1 MLTRLVKVGFATGFT
16 VKVIAPAKLTLSL
29 HITGVRDD
37 GYHLIDAEMVTL
49 ALHDTLEIAQGDS
62 LAVLGNASNNVPA
75 DDSNLVRR
83 ALTLLGRSAAVRLHK
98 RIPSGAGLGG
108 ASADAAAVLRWAS
121 CGDLQMAA
129 KIGADV
135 PFCLKGG
142 RARVSGIGEI
152 VEPLPF
158 VARAITILIPPL
170 HLSTKAVYQ
179 CWDLLGGPAGDNGN
193 DLETAAL
200 TVAPELRVW
209 RDRLAD
215 VSQQRPRLAGSGS
228 SWWVSG
234 EFPGPDRI
242 VTHTVGTICGADA

>member
-1 MLTRLVKVGFATGFT
+1 M
-16 VKVIAPAKLTLSL
+16 KVIAPAKLTLSL
-29 HITGVRDD
+29 RITGVRDD

-49 ALHDTLEIAQGDS
+49 DLHDTLEISQGDS
-62 LAVLGNASNNVPA
+62 LVVLGDASNNVPT
-75 DDSNLVRR
+75 DDANLVRR
-83 ALTLLGRSAAVRLHK
+83 ALALVGCTAAVRLHK

-108 ASADAAAVLRWAS
+108 ASADAAALLRWAG
-121 CGDLQMAA
+121 CDDLQMAA

-158 VARAITILIPPL
+158 VARTITILTPPL
-170 HLSTKAVYQ
+170 HVSTKDVYQ
-179 CWDLLGGPAGDNGN
+179 CWDQLGGPVGENGN
-193 DLETAAL
+193 DLEVAAL

-209 RDRLAD
+209 RDQLAD
-215 VSQQRPRLAGSGS
+215 AAQQRPRLAGSGS

-234 EFPGPDRI
+234 EFCGPNLI
-242 VTHTVGTICGADA
+242 VAHTVGAICGVDA